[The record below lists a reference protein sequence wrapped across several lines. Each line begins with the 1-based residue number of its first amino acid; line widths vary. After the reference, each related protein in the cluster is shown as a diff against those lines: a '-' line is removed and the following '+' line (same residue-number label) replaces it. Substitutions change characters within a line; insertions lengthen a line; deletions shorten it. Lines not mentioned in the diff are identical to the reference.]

1 MDNKS
6 KELTMFE
13 KMQITD
19 EYLDE
24 TDCVMMSKVVKHL
37 LDDLAETVTDLH
49 HAKYDLI
56 KFKKSTFSQRLHYLF
71 TGRLD

>member
-1 MDNKS
+1 MDDKS

-37 LDDLAETVTDLH
+37 LDDLAETMTDLH
-49 HAKYDLI
+49 HMLNMVLLNSNSLHSHKDYI
-56 KFKKSTFSQRLHYLF
+56 IYSQ
-71 TGRLD
+71 GD